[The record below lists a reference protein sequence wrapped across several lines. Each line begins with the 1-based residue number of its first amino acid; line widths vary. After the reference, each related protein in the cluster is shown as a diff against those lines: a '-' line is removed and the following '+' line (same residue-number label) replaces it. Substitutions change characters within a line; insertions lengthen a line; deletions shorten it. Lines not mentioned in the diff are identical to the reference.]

1 MRKDHKYMKWAAFAI
16 RNCVQEMGDPDLDPD
31 TYMERLED
39 SIKFER
45 EGDLCRKRG
54 KYAEA
59 GELAILFLFTSLSKF
74 L

>member
-1 MRKDHKYMKWAAFAI
+1 
-16 RNCVQEMGDPDLDPD
+16 MGDPDLDPD

-39 SIKFER
+39 SIKFEQ

-59 GELAILFLFTSLSKF
+59 GELAILFLLTSWVNFLSPHKT
-74 L
+74 LYILCNLL